1 MNQSRK
7 RMAQQLNY
15 IILPK
20 DQGGQFKYRV
30 VLNDGT
36 VKNSD
41 FLNKEDI
48 KSWLKAMH
56 EGGLYIEYEEV
67 AKFPIAGREYDEE
80 EA

>member
-1 MNQSRK
+1 
-7 RMAQQLNY
+7 MAQLNY
-15 IILPK
+15 MILPK
-20 DQGGQFKYRV
+20 DQGGHYKYRI

-36 VKNSD
+36 IKNSD

-48 KSWLKAMH
+48 RSWLKTMH
-56 EGGLYIEYEEV
+56 AGGLYAEYEGV

>member
-1 MNQSRK
+1 MNQSKK
-7 RMAQQLNY
+7 RMANLNY
-15 IILPK
+15 MILPK
-20 DQGGQFKYRV
+20 DQGGLFKYRV

-36 VKNSD
+36 IKDTD

-48 KSWLKAMH
+48 QSWLKTMH
-56 EGGLYIEYEEV
+56 TGGLYTEYEGV

>member
-1 MNQSRK
+1 
-7 RMAQQLNY
+7 MAILLNY
-15 IILPK
+15 MILPK

-36 VKNSD
+36 IKNSD

-48 KSWLKAMH
+48 RSWLKTMH
-56 EGGLYIEYEEV
+56 AAGLYSEYEGV